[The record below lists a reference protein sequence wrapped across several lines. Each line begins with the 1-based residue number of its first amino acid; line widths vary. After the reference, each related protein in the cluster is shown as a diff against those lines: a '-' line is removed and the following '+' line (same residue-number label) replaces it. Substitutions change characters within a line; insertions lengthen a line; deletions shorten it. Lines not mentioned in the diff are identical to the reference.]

1 MVGPLLLVACSFGS
15 STSKSGG
22 GGLSGTY
29 TGVLQRTGANHAGA
43 NEYVSI
49 DATVSVSESVDILGV
64 SEVSFS
70 SSAFP
75 SFSAIVLST
84 GSGAVNLNPTG
95 IPGSSSFQV
104 EEVAFVKDSEG
115 NWVLVIQT
123 GGTVDGSQ
131 ATVVQFAS
139 YDPSVTPPPT
149 ASAAVSYLDEMF
161 ALAGK

>member
-1 MVGPLLLVACSFGS
+1 MGDRLLALPTGRSGAEVAQTIRWWAARQEDLTPQASNLIDDPCDYLADRTG
-15 STSKSGG
+15 TRLMHHREALRE
-22 GGLSGTY
+22 GLPIA
-29 TGVLQRTGANHAGA
+29 TGVPH
-43 NEYVSI
+43 
-49 DATVSVSESVDILGV
+49 
-64 SEVSFS
+64 
-70 SSAFP
+70 
-75 SFSAIVLST
+75 
-84 GSGAVNLNPTG
+84 PTG

-149 ASAAVSYLDEMF
+149 ASAAVSYLDERF